1 MCPGPRIIMMV
12 QLTEK
17 LNQGMWLLGSF
28 LRMFILGENINHQWK
43 SPNGITMTT
52 EDQKDESEVCF
63 YLRNT

>member
-1 MCPGPRIIMMV
+1 MV
-12 QLTEK
+12 QLTEM

-28 LRMFILGENINHQWK
+28 LRMFISGENINHQWK